1 MIRHLAVVSYRRSVT
16 LGPIF
21 MTTVQR
27 PARHVA
33 DEEGSQPMP
42 AGRLNASE
50 ESREEALARIGDA
63 VREARLTLGISSQA
77 ALAERAGVVTNTVA
91 FLERGQKMPWMANR
105 RKIESAL
112 NWPVGSLTA
121 MLHEGAPAPTQR
133 LQPVP
138 TTTPQPEEPTPPASG
153 ELSGWVLNAALRVT
167 EMAATIAD
175 IAARYSANAP
185 EAQAVLAEL
194 SSQTNALEQVLS
206 AGLVDALTG
215 AESDEVVDQ
224 LYAVMTQIRRS
235 RKTFRSLTPQSDAQ

>member
-1 MIRHLAVVSYRRSVT
+1 
-16 LGPIF
+16 
-21 MTTVQR
+21 
-27 PARHVA
+27 
-33 DEEGSQPMP
+33 MP

-215 AESDEVVDQ
+215 TESDEVVDQ

>member
-1 MIRHLAVVSYRRSVT
+1 
-16 LGPIF
+16 

-112 NWPVGSLTA
+112 NWPVGALTA

-138 TTTPQPEEPTPPASG
+138 TTATPQAEEPTQPASG

-175 IAARYSANAP
+175 IAARCSANAP

-215 AESDEVVDQ
+215 TESDEVVDQ

>member
-1 MIRHLAVVSYRRSVT
+1 
-16 LGPIF
+16 
-21 MTTVQR
+21 
-27 PARHVA
+27 
-33 DEEGSQPMP
+33 MP

-77 ALAERAGVVTNTVA
+77 ALAERAGVVTNPVV

>member
-1 MIRHLAVVSYRRSVT
+1 
-16 LGPIF
+16 

-77 ALAERAGVVTNTVA
+77 ALAERAGVVTNPVV

>member
-1 MIRHLAVVSYRRSVT
+1 
-16 LGPIF
+16 
-21 MTTVQR
+21 
-27 PARHVA
+27 
-33 DEEGSQPMP
+33 MP

-153 ELSGWVLNAALRVT
+153 ELSGWVLNTALRVT

-185 EAQAVLAEL
+185 EAQVVLAEL

-215 AESDEVVDQ
+215 TESDEVVDQ

>member
-1 MIRHLAVVSYRRSVT
+1 
-16 LGPIF
+16 
-21 MTTVQR
+21 
-27 PARHVA
+27 
-33 DEEGSQPMP
+33 MP